1 MYINNFIKNSRFL
14 FIISF
19 NKFNLFNMATPF
31 SKTSKKKKKLLSNK
45 IKPLNISTVNR
56 LEAYYII
63 LNYSKKRYIRK
74 LEKNIK
80 K

>member
-1 MYINNFIKNSRFL
+1 
-14 FIISF
+14 
-19 NKFNLFNMATPF
+19 MAVPV
-31 SKTSKKKKKLLSNK
+31 SKTSKKKKKKKNILLNK
-45 IKPLNISTVNR
+45 IIPLNISTVNR

-63 LNYSKKRYIRK
+63 LNYSKKRYFRK